1 MKIRIWSS
9 IMNQLRMISF
19 LNRDYK
25 IHRSKINHRVLQ
37 ILRNR
42 LSSNKIKMNKEEY
55 LIRLKIY
62 LID

>member
-1 MKIRIWSS
+1 
-9 IMNQLRMISF
+9 MNQLRMISF